1 MGSNQQGQLGV
12 GKGILQSLQPVLVHS
27 LDGKDITLI
36 EAGQYHNA
44 ILSKGSLYTWGYYNR
59 QCE

>member
-44 ILSKGSLYTWGYYNR
+44 ILSKGSLYTWGY
-59 QCE
+59 